1 MRLMLLFL
9 TVLLG
14 GAANALGTS
23 SDPSALPD
31 GVQIQS
37 FAFQPMFKEGEAL
50 KVWIPPDSRDPR
62 ASEASARSSQPGPD
76 SSVYTLEKEPPRR
89 RDGFEVC
96 LQLRNSGAQVIRRVN
111 WDFLFLESE
120 TGREL
125 KRFTISSKS
134 KIASGEVKFLSKQV
148 LPALFLSNK
157 TKPDYAL
164 GKPAVV
170 IRSIEFADGARWQGW
185 VHAVG
190 KQ

>member
-1 MRLMLLFL
+1 
-9 TVLLG
+9 
-14 GAANALGTS
+14 
-23 SDPSALPD
+23 
-31 GVQIQS
+31 
-37 FAFQPMFKEGEAL
+37 
-50 KVWIPPDSRDPR
+50 
-62 ASEASARSSQPGPD
+62 
-76 SSVYTLEKEPPRR
+76 
-89 RDGFEVC
+89 
-96 LQLRNSGAQVIRRVN
+96 LQLRNSGAHAIRRVD
-111 WDFLFLESE
+111 WDFLFLDFE

-157 TKPDYAL
+157 TKPDYAM

-185 VHAVG
+185 VQAVG